1 MFLKLDWG
9 IIWPIVNIVVFYLL
23 LRKFLFGPVSEV
35 MEKRKKMISSDLD
48 DAAQTKAE
56 AEEIKQEYEK
66 NLAQAKDEAGQ
77 IVSDA
82 RARAKNEYQNK
93 MDQTKEEIAL
103 MRENARKDIEAEKQK
118 TIAGLQTEIAG
129 IALMAASKVVE
140 KEANDKGN
148 EKLLDDFLKEAGVY
162 HMKRISMTYGQVLFE
177 LGIKKESLQKAQDM
191 LHENE
196 ELLSALEN
204 PTITKKEK
212 ENVVEKLFPDDIKS
226 FLKVVCDN
234 DDIACFDEAV
244 EYYDELKCKTD
255 KIIKAEFDYVTM
267 PKDEQLERIKQY
279 LMKQYQADKV
289 ELTLKEEKD
298 LIGGFVLK
306 VGDHVY
312 DNSLSG
318 KMRKLQ
324 QKLTWR

>member
-56 AEEIKQEYEK
+56 AEEIKQ
-66 NLAQAKDEAGQ
+66 
-77 IVSDA
+77 
-82 RARAKNEYQNK
+82 EYQNK

-148 EKLLDDFLKEAGVY
+148 EKLLDDFLKEAGV
-162 HMKRISMTYGQVLFE
+162 
-177 LGIKKESLQKAQDM
+177 
-191 LHENE
+191 
-196 ELLSALEN
+196 
-204 PTITKKEK
+204 
-212 ENVVEKLFPDDIKS
+212 
-226 FLKVVCDN
+226 
-234 DDIACFDEAV
+234 
-244 EYYDELKCKTD
+244 
-255 KIIKAEFDYVTM
+255 
-267 PKDEQLERIKQY
+267 
-279 LMKQYQADKV
+279 
-289 ELTLKEEKD
+289 
-298 LIGGFVLK
+298 
-306 VGDHVY
+306 
-312 DNSLSG
+312 
-318 KMRKLQ
+318 
-324 QKLTWR
+324 

>member
-82 RARAKNEYQNK
+82 RARAKNE

-103 MRENARKDIEAEKQK
+103 MKENARKDIEAEKQK

-140 KEANDKGN
+140 KEADDKGN
-148 EKLLDDFLKEAGVY
+148 EKLLDDFLKEAGV
-162 HMKRISMTYGQVLFE
+162 
-177 LGIKKESLQKAQDM
+177 
-191 LHENE
+191 
-196 ELLSALEN
+196 
-204 PTITKKEK
+204 
-212 ENVVEKLFPDDIKS
+212 
-226 FLKVVCDN
+226 
-234 DDIACFDEAV
+234 
-244 EYYDELKCKTD
+244 
-255 KIIKAEFDYVTM
+255 
-267 PKDEQLERIKQY
+267 
-279 LMKQYQADKV
+279 
-289 ELTLKEEKD
+289 
-298 LIGGFVLK
+298 
-306 VGDHVY
+306 
-312 DNSLSG
+312 
-318 KMRKLQ
+318 
-324 QKLTWR
+324 

>member
-35 MEKRKKMISSDLD
+35 MEQRKKMISSDLD
-48 DAAQTKAE
+48 DAAQTKA
-56 AEEIKQEYEK
+56 
-66 NLAQAKDEAGQ
+66 EAGQ

-148 EKLLDDFLKEAGVY
+148 EKLLDDFLKEAGV
-162 HMKRISMTYGQVLFE
+162 
-177 LGIKKESLQKAQDM
+177 
-191 LHENE
+191 
-196 ELLSALEN
+196 
-204 PTITKKEK
+204 
-212 ENVVEKLFPDDIKS
+212 
-226 FLKVVCDN
+226 
-234 DDIACFDEAV
+234 
-244 EYYDELKCKTD
+244 
-255 KIIKAEFDYVTM
+255 
-267 PKDEQLERIKQY
+267 
-279 LMKQYQADKV
+279 
-289 ELTLKEEKD
+289 
-298 LIGGFVLK
+298 
-306 VGDHVY
+306 
-312 DNSLSG
+312 
-318 KMRKLQ
+318 
-324 QKLTWR
+324 

>member
-9 IIWPIVNIVVFYLL
+9 IICRSSTLSYFISCLENSYLVQSV
-23 LRKFLFGPVSEV
+23 RSWSKE
-35 MEKRKKMISSDLD
+35 KKMISSDLD

-148 EKLLDDFLKEAGVY
+148 EKLW
-162 HMKRISMTYGQVLFE
+162 MIS
-177 LGIKKESLQKAQDM
+177 
-191 LHENE
+191 
-196 ELLSALEN
+196 
-204 PTITKKEK
+204 
-212 ENVVEKLFPDDIKS
+212 
-226 FLKVVCDN
+226 
-234 DDIACFDEAV
+234 
-244 EYYDELKCKTD
+244 
-255 KIIKAEFDYVTM
+255 
-267 PKDEQLERIKQY
+267 
-279 LMKQYQADKV
+279 
-289 ELTLKEEKD
+289 
-298 LIGGFVLK
+298 
-306 VGDHVY
+306 
-312 DNSLSG
+312 
-318 KMRKLQ
+318 
-324 QKLTWR
+324 

>member
-1 MFLKLDWG
+1 MKNIDEKILMAEEEIKQLQNKRKKLISKQKQEERKKRDRRLYEKGGVFESIFNESKDFTKDEFYQLITFQNIKEIINQKILK
-9 IIWPIVNIVVFYLL
+9 I
-23 LRKFLFGPVSEV
+23 

-103 MRENARKDIEAEKQK
+103 MKENARKDIEAEKQK

-148 EKLLDDFLKEAGVY
+148 EKLLDDFLKEAGV
-162 HMKRISMTYGQVLFE
+162 
-177 LGIKKESLQKAQDM
+177 
-191 LHENE
+191 
-196 ELLSALEN
+196 
-204 PTITKKEK
+204 
-212 ENVVEKLFPDDIKS
+212 
-226 FLKVVCDN
+226 
-234 DDIACFDEAV
+234 
-244 EYYDELKCKTD
+244 
-255 KIIKAEFDYVTM
+255 
-267 PKDEQLERIKQY
+267 
-279 LMKQYQADKV
+279 
-289 ELTLKEEKD
+289 
-298 LIGGFVLK
+298 
-306 VGDHVY
+306 
-312 DNSLSG
+312 
-318 KMRKLQ
+318 
-324 QKLTWR
+324 

>member
-103 MRENARKDIEAEKQK
+103 MKENARKD
-118 TIAGLQTEIAG
+118 
-129 IALMAASKVVE
+129 
-140 KEANDKGN
+140 
-148 EKLLDDFLKEAGVY
+148 
-162 HMKRISMTYGQVLFE
+162 
-177 LGIKKESLQKAQDM
+177 
-191 LHENE
+191 HEGE
-196 ELLSALEN
+196 H
-204 PTITKKEK
+204 
-212 ENVVEKLFPDDIKS
+212 
-226 FLKVVCDN
+226 C
-234 DDIACFDEAV
+234 
-244 EYYDELKCKTD
+244 
-255 KIIKAEFDYVTM
+255 
-267 PKDEQLERIKQY
+267 
-279 LMKQYQADKV
+279 QADVSCASGTEEGTFGRASV
-289 ELTLKEEKD
+289 ESILLCSNGE
-298 LIGGFVLK
+298 
-306 VGDHVY
+306 
-312 DNSLSG
+312 
-318 KMRKLQ
+318 
-324 QKLTWR
+324 

>member
-103 MRENARKDIEAEKQK
+103 MKKMPVKILKLRNKRR
-118 TIAGLQTEIAG
+118 LQVFRQR
-129 IALMAASKVVE
+129 S
-140 KEANDKGN
+140 
-148 EKLLDDFLKEAGVY
+148 
-162 HMKRISMTYGQVLFE
+162 QVSHLW
-177 LGIKKESLQKAQDM
+177 
-191 LHENE
+191 
-196 ELLSALEN
+196 
-204 PTITKKEK
+204 
-212 ENVVEKLFPDDIKS
+212 
-226 FLKVVCDN
+226 
-234 DDIACFDEAV
+234 
-244 EYYDELKCKTD
+244 
-255 KIIKAEFDYVTM
+255 
-267 PKDEQLERIKQY
+267 QL
-279 LMKQYQADKV
+279 
-289 ELTLKEEKD
+289 
-298 LIGGFVLK
+298 
-306 VGDHVY
+306 
-312 DNSLSG
+312 
-318 KMRKLQ
+318 RKLWKKKQ
-324 QKLTWR
+324 TTKATRSFWMIS

>member
-103 MRENARKDIEAEKQK
+103 MKENARKDIEAEKQK
-118 TIAGLQTEIAG
+118 
-129 IALMAASKVVE
+129 
-140 KEANDKGN
+140 
-148 EKLLDDFLKEAGVY
+148 DDRRSSDRDRRY
-162 HMKRISMTYGQVLFE
+162 RTYGSFE
-177 LGIKKESLQKAQDM
+177 SCGKRSKRQRQRKA
-191 LHENE
+191 
-196 ELLSALEN
+196 
-204 PTITKKEK
+204 
-212 ENVVEKLFPDDIKS
+212 F
-226 FLKVVCDN
+226 
-234 DDIACFDEAV
+234 
-244 EYYDELKCKTD
+244 
-255 KIIKAEFDYVTM
+255 
-267 PKDEQLERIKQY
+267 
-279 LMKQYQADKV
+279 
-289 ELTLKEEKD
+289 
-298 LIGGFVLK
+298 G
-306 VGDHVY
+306 
-312 DNSLSG
+312 
-318 KMRKLQ
+318 
-324 QKLTWR
+324 